1 MSDFISSIPAK
12 FFTLIT
18 AIIFFFSGGGPVIAE
33 FDAEP
38 STKLTQTQMISG
50 ELPKELQLREFYENA
65 QDAFIIPG
73 LKEGFIPQGIF
84 YEKENE
90 VFLIS
95 GYYKGKTQPSRVI
108 VVDADGNFMKSVGCL
123 TMKGNKATGHFGGI
137 AVYHDYVY
145 VATTGVT
152 HVLSLSEILSAEDD
166 GYVHIV
172 GELYT
177 DVTCSYVNVAGG
189 VLYIGEFTD
198 ETVDDIKSA
207 TNIYKENCFK
217 KYYSRCNAFILDEN
231 GEYGIKSEKID
242 GENNIIPDFA
252 FTTPFKVQGMC
263 VMPDGRLVFTAS
275 ATAIA
280 NSHVY
285 LYEDVTKGEAD
296 EIINVSGSEVP
307 LYYCSDD
314 DLIDTYRVPTYLEE
328 VTLYPDGSVYI
339 INESAAAPYVNQSK
353 NPTDNVFKWNIDA
366 MK

>member
-12 FFTLIT
+12 FFALVT
-18 AIIFFFSGGGPVIAE
+18 AIIFALNGGGPVIAE
-33 FDAEP
+33 FDTEA
-38 STKLTQTQMISG
+38 STKLTQTEMIFG
-50 ELPKELQLREFYENA
+50 ELPNDIQLRDFYDNA
-65 QDAFIIPG
+65 EEDFIIPG

-84 YEKENE
+84 YEQEKEI
-90 VFLIS
+90 FLIS
-95 GYYKGKTQPSRVI
+95 GYYKGKAQPSRVI
-108 VVDADGNFMKSVGCL
+108 VVDGEGNFVKSVGCISR
-123 TMKGNKATGHFGGI
+123 KGNKGYGHFGGI
-137 AVYHDYVY
+137 AVYKDNVY

-152 HVLSLSEILSAEDD
+152 HVLSLNEILTANDD
-166 GYVHIV
+166 DYVLIQ

-177 DVTCSYVNVAGG
+177 DVTCSYVNVCDG

-198 ETVDDIKSA
+198 KTRDDMKSA
-207 TNIYKENCFK
+207 TNVYKNGLE

-231 GEYGIKSEKID
+231 GKYGIKSDKID
-242 GENNIIPDFA
+242 EDNNLIPDFA

-275 ATAIA
+275 ATAIK

-296 EIINVSGSEVP
+296 EIINVGGCDVP
-307 LYYCSDD
+307 LYYCAKA

-339 INESAAAPYVNQSK
+339 ITESAAAPYVNQSK
-353 NPTDNVFKWNIDA
+353 NPTDNVFKWNIDG

>member
-12 FFTLIT
+12 FFTIIT
-18 AIIFFFSGGGPVIAE
+18 AIIFFFSGGGPAIAE

-38 STKLTQTQMISG
+38 STKLTQTEIVSG
-50 ELPKELQLREFYENA
+50 ELPKDIQLRDFYENSEEG
-65 QDAFIIPG
+65 FIIPG

-84 YEKENE
+84 YEAENDI
-90 VFLIS
+90 FLIS
-95 GYYKGKTQPSRVI
+95 GYYKGKAQPSRVI
-108 VVDADGNFMKSVGCL
+108 VVDGEGNFVKSVGCISK
-123 TMKGNKATGHFGGI
+123 KGNKAYGHFGGV
-137 AVYHDYVY
+137 AVFKDNVY
-145 VATTGVT
+145 VATTSVT

-166 GYVHIV
+166 GYVLIQ

-177 DVTCSYVNVAGG
+177 DTTCSYVNVCDG

-198 ETVDDIKSA
+198 KTIDDMKSA
-207 TNIYKENCFK
+207 TNIYKNGFE

-231 GEYGIKSEKID
+231 GKYGIKADKID
-242 GENNIIPDFA
+242 SKNNMTPDFA

-275 ATAIA
+275 ATAIT

-285 LYEDVTKGEAD
+285 LYEDVTKGKAD
-296 EIINVSGSEVP
+296 EIINVVGNDVP
-307 LYYCSDD
+307 LYFCEKA

-328 VTLYPDGSVYI
+328 VTLYPDGTVYLI
-339 INESAAAPYVNQSK
+339 TESAASAYVHQSK
-353 NPTDNVFKWNIDA
+353 NPVDNVFKWDIDS